1 MDFNIMHGVAGRG
14 AGTPLRVL
22 VIGNSF
28 SRSLI
33 RELPQLMAAQKK
45 YDLDLTDMFIGGCS
59 LERHINE
66 YETAVAAPEH
76 KPYRI
81 DRIAP
86 GGVLEPDYMSNLPE
100 MLATGRT
107 YDLVTITTD
116 QWIIWNISCCDMT
129 ICHIFIKG
137 LNLFHVSEV

>member
-1 MDFNIMHGVAGRG
+1 MDLNIMHGVPGAGR
-14 AGTPLRVL
+14 PLRVL

-33 RELPQLMAAQKK
+33 RELPQLMAAQSE

-66 YETAVAAPEH
+66 YETAVADPEH

-86 GGVLEPDYMSNLPE
+86 GGLRRCPPSPGPNRPQIRPSY
-100 MLATGRT
+100 AGRPPR
-107 YDLVTITTD
+107 
-116 QWIIWNISCCDMT
+116 W
-129 ICHIFIKG
+129 
-137 LNLFHVSEV
+137 